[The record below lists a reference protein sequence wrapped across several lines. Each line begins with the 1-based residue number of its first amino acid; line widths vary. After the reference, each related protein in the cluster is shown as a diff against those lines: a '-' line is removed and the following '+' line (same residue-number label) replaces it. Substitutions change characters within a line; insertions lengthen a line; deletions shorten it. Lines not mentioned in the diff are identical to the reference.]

1 MRQNTGKKFYLQKE
15 TDKNTQTRDNLW
27 IICFKQKHAKSK
39 VAANNTKYTHS
50 PTQTHK
56 PVVGLRPE
64 VFSEE
69 TQQQK
74 MIKNDFFEK
83 CIRTTTTR
91 TSARER
97 DMPEMSR
104 ETA

>member
-1 MRQNTGKKFYLQKE
+1 MQKEKLQQTTQNTHTL
-15 TDKNTQTRDNLW
+15 T
-27 IICFKQKHAKSK
+27 
-39 VAANNTKYTHS
+39 YT
-50 PTQTHK
+50 

-69 TQQQK
+69 TQQQN

>member
-1 MRQNTGKKFYLQKE
+1 MQKEKLQQTTQNTHTL
-15 TDKNTQTRDNLW
+15 T
-27 IICFKQKHAKSK
+27 
-39 VAANNTKYTHS
+39 YTN
-50 PTQTHK
+50 K

-69 TQQQK
+69 TQQQN

-83 CIRTTTTR
+83 CIRTTTTT

-104 ETA
+104 KTA

>member
-1 MRQNTGKKFYLQKE
+1 MQKVKLQQTTQNKHTLTY
-15 TDKNTQTRDNLW
+15 THTQTCRRSSSRS
-27 IICFKQKHAKSK
+27 FF
-39 VAANNTKYTHS
+39 
-50 PTQTHK
+50 
-56 PVVGLRPE
+56 G
-64 VFSEE
+64 E
-69 TQQQK
+69 TQQQN

-104 ETA
+104 KTA